1 MKKIAGVAALAI
13 AACGFFASAASAEDI
28 DYKAIAA
35 KMAAQE
41 ADLRDLK
48 AKMAML
54 QGDCEPVIADG
65 ITSLRKNATVTIGGL
80 VTTGVYGG
88 NVKRTAHGDNFFPA
102 GEPELA
108 PGVPNPDYR
117 ELRSVRYKGTSME
130 LSDAELYVQI
140 DVNDHFDAFL
150 MLDLHSVGEEAAD
163 SFGVAKSYYVR
174 WKNICESGFGLKVGR
189 DAVAFGD
196 DENAMGYLDGWAA
209 GSGDGMDWWGVDEEL
224 SAFSPAHN
232 GWKHEGV
239 TQITPYWEGL
249 DGALKMELTIF
260 QNLWNENGDGLI
272 NSGVGNAWYWKDRDG
287 RRDYRSRNY
296 GIGSGAFRVQYSP
309 IEDLT
314 FTAGV
319 INFRSDRYPDPETN
333 QGFYNDGAYE
343 FSKNNTAVNLAFR
356 YTPCF
361 FDRLTIWSQWVHGWN
376 VNHMKDFDSDVVNFG
391 ASLNLTD
398 SLVFFAQGDYLRA
411 KDDQWNQKSTGW
423 ASYTGL
429 SYELPVGAVLEA
441 GWRHERV
448 KVKEAGTTIEKIR
461 ANMLYANLGFE
472 F

>member
-1 MKKIAGVAALAI
+1 MKRITGVAALAF
-13 AACGFFASAASAEDI
+13 AACGLFASAALAEDI
-28 DYKAIAA
+28 DVKALSA
-35 KMAAQE
+35 KLAAQE
-41 ADLRDLK
+41 AALRDFE
-48 AKMAML
+48 ARMMTT
-54 QGDCEPVIADG
+54 GSEPNIADG

-80 VTTGVYGG
+80 VTTGVYAG
-88 NVKRTAHGDNFFPA
+88 NVKRTAHNGNVFTNGLD
-102 GEPELA
+102 PELS
-108 PGVPNPDYR
+108 PGVPNPEYR
-117 ELRSVRYKGTSME
+117 QADRVRYKGTSME

-140 DVNDHFDAFL
+140 DVNDYFDAFL
-150 MLDLHSVGEEAAD
+150 MLDLHNVGDDAAD
-163 SFGVAKSYYVR
+163 NFGLAKSYYVR
-174 WKNICESGFGLKVGR
+174 WKNICETGFGLKVGR

-209 GSGDGMDWWGVDEEL
+209 GGGDGMDWWSVDEL
-224 SAFSPAHN
+224 TAASPAHN

-272 NSGVGNAWYWKDRDG
+272 NSNAGNAWYWKNGG
-287 RRDYRSRNY
+287 REFRSRNY
-296 GIGSGAFRVQYSP
+296 AVGSGAFRVQYSP

-319 INFRSDRYPDPETN
+319 INFRSDRWVDPETN
-333 QGFYNDGAYE
+333 QGFYNDGNYE
-343 FSKNNTAVNLAFR
+343 FAKNNTAVNLAFR

-376 VNHMKDFDSDVVNFG
+376 VDHLKDYDSDVVNFG

-398 SLVFFAQGDYLRA
+398 SLIFFAQGDYLRA
-411 KDDQWNQKSTGW
+411 KDDQYNEKHIGW
-423 ASYTGL
+423 AAYTGL

-448 KVKEAGTTIEKIR
+448 KVKTDGVVTEKVR

>member
-1 MKKIAGVAALAI
+1 MKRKIGVAALAF
-13 AACGFFASAASAEDI
+13 AACGLFASAAIAEDI
-28 DYKAIAA
+28 DVRALSA
-35 KMAAQE
+35 KLAAQE
-41 ADLRDLK
+41 AALRDIE
-48 AKMAML
+48 AKMMSTA
-54 QGDCEPVIADG
+54 CEPVIADG

-88 NVKRTAHGDNFFPA
+88 SVKRTAHGTHEFVNEA
-102 GEPELA
+102 GLTATE
-108 PGVPNPDYR
+108 
-117 ELRSVRYKGTSME
+117 VRYKGTSME
-130 LSDAELYVQI
+130 LSDAELYVQV

-150 MLDLHSVGEEAAD
+150 MLDLHSVGEDAAD

-209 GSGDGMDWWGVDEEL
+209 GGGDGMDWWAVDEL
-224 SAFSPAHN
+224 TAVSPAHN

-272 NSGVGNAWYWKDRDG
+272 NSAAGNAWYWKAKNG
-287 RRDYRSRNY
+287 RTDYRSRNY

-319 INFRSDRYPDPETN
+319 INFRSDRVPGEDN
-333 QGFYNDGAYE
+333 QGFYNDGEYQFA
-343 FSKNNTAVNLAFR
+343 KNNTAVNLAFR

-361 FDRLTIWSQWVHGWN
+361 FDRLTVWSQWVHGWN
-376 VNHMKDFDSDVVNFG
+376 VDNLKDVDSDVINLG
-391 ASLNLTD
+391 ASINITD
-398 SLVFFAQGDYLRA
+398 SLAFFAQGDYLRT
-411 KDDQWNQKSTGW
+411 KDDQYDTKYTGW
-423 ASYTGL
+423 AAYTGL
-429 SYELPVGAVLEA
+429 TYELPVGAVLEA

-448 KVKEAGTTIEKIR
+448 KVKESGTTIEKIR